1 MCRTEYWRGESWTE
15 LICRGFPLV
24 FSRILRAHVWEE
36 TILVQ
41 GKNHLK
47 GLEGQWPVRQHE
59 GEIKKFSDIKKKKER
74 IHHPEHL
81 HTCYRSPS
89 G

>member
-1 MCRTEYWRGESWTE
+1 MQDRVLERRKLDRVDMQRVPSS
-15 LICRGFPLV
+15 IQQ
-24 FSRILRAHVWEE
+24 RAHVWEE

-59 GEIKKFSDIKKKKER
+59 GEIKKFSDIKKKTQK
-74 IHHPEHL
+74 
-81 HTCYRSPS
+81 
-89 G
+89 